1 MVLILI
7 SPALPWSS
15 VEALILTPLDI
26 LRLLVLMSIIPAL
39 PVPDVLVA
47 MNPWPVMLMF
57 SGALMNILHPLPVD
71 EVEAEM
77 KPSFFKVMSR
87 LGLFL

>member
-7 SPALPWSS
+7 CPALPWSS
-15 VEALILTPLDI
+15 VEAFILTPLDI
-26 LRLLVLMSIIPAL
+26 LSLLVLMSIIPAL
-39 PVPDVLVA
+39 PVPDVSVA

-57 SGALMNILHPLPVD
+57 SGALMNMLPPFPLD

-77 KPSFFKVMSR
+77 KPSFLKVMSR
-87 LGLFL
+87 SGSFW